1 MIMKRAILLY
11 ILLIG
16 NFYAMADK
24 LSFRTDAPDA
34 VVSGDQFRLCYTIN
48 TQKVSNFRAP
58 SINGFEVLMGPSRS
72 QQSSTQII
80 NGNVSSSSSITFTY
94 ILQASKTGTFS
105 IPGATIVAEGKP
117 MTSNSVRIKVLPPDH
132 SVSNNNNNNNNKNTQ
147 NSSSTSRRISG
158 KDLFIT
164 ATASRTNVYE
174 QEAILLTYKVY
185 TTLNLTQLNGNMPDL
200 KGFHTQ
206 EVELPRSK
214 SFSLEHFN
222 GRNYKSVVW
231 SQYVLFPQQT
241 GTLTVPSIKFDGIIE
256 QELGSVDPFD
266 AFFNG
271 GTNISEFK
279 KSIMAPQLTIHVS
292 PLPGNKPASFGGAV
306 GQFTLS
312 SSVNSN
318 KVRTNDA
325 LTLRLIISGTGNMKL
340 IGNPKVNF
348 PKDFEVYDP
357 KVTDKFSLTKNGL
370 TGNKIIDYLAVPRH
384 PGNFK
389 IPAIEFTYFDINS
402 RSYRTIQTKEF
413 EITVEK
419 GNGNASQA
427 ISDFTNKEDVQM
439 LGQDIRYIKLNNNTV
454 YKLGD
459 TFFGS
464 FMYYLCYIV
473 PLVLFVLFIII
484 YRKQIAENAN
494 VAKMKNK
501 KANKVATK
509 RLKAAG
515 SLLQDN
521 KKNEFYDEV
530 LRALWGYVSDKLNIP
545 LSQLSKDNIESEL
558 RKYGVGEELIKSY
571 LNAMNECE
579 FARYAPGDPN
589 QAMDNVYDKAAN
601 AITEM
606 ENTIK

>member
-1 MIMKRAILLY
+1 MRRAIILY
-11 ILLIG
+11 IFIIG
-16 NFYAMADK
+16 SLYAMADK
-24 LSFRTDAPDA
+24 LSFQTDAPDA

-48 TQKVSNFRAP
+48 TQKISNFRAP
-58 SINGFEVLMGPSRS
+58 SISGFDVLMGPNRS

-94 ILQASKTGTFS
+94 ILQASKTGTFT
-105 IPGATIVAEGKP
+105 IPGATIIADGKS

-132 SVSNNNNNNNNKNTQ
+132 STSNNNKKNSQ
-147 NSSSTSRRISG
+147 VGSSSRHISG

-164 ATASRTNVYE
+164 TTASRTNVYE

-231 SQYVLFPQQT
+231 SQYILFPQQT
-241 GTLTVPSIKFDGIIE
+241 GSLVVPSIKFDGIIE
-256 QELGSVDPFD
+256 QELSSVDPFD

-271 GTNISEFK
+271 GSNISEIK
-279 KSIMAPQLTIHVS
+279 KSIMAPQLVIHVN
-292 PLPGNKPASFGGAV
+292 PLPGNKPASFNGAV
-306 GQFTLS
+306 GQFSLS
-312 SSVNSN
+312 SSINSS
-318 KVRTNDA
+318 KVKTNDA

-348 PKDFEVYDP
+348 PKDFEAYDP

-370 TGNKIIDYLAVPRH
+370 SGNRIIDYLAVPRYA
-384 PGNFK
+384 GNYK
-389 IPAIEFTYFDINS
+389 IPAIEFTYFDVSS
-402 RSYRTIQTKEF
+402 RNYKTIRTKEF
-413 EITVEK
+413 NITVEK
-419 GNGNASQA
+419 GKGNASQA

-439 LGQDIRYIKLNNNTV
+439 LGQDIHYIKMDDNLL
-454 YKLGD
+454 YQKGD
-459 TFFGS
+459 SFFGS
-464 FMYYLCYIV
+464 FVYYLCYII
-473 PLVLFVLFIII
+473 PFILFIINIII
-484 YRKQIAENAN
+484 YRKQIAESSNI
-494 VAKMKNK
+494 AKMKNR
-501 KANKVATK
+501 KANKVAVK
-509 RLKAAG
+509 RLKTAG
-515 SLLQDN
+515 CLLRDN
-521 KKNEFYDEV
+521 KKDEFYDEV
-530 LRALWGYVSDKLNIP
+530 LHTLWDYVSDKLNIP

-558 RKYGVGEELIKSY
+558 QHYGVGEELIKNY

-579 FARYAPGDPN
+579 FARYAPGNPDE
-589 QAMDNVYDKAAN
+589 AMDNVYKKAAN
-601 AITEM
+601 AITQM